1 MSRNFSLWMLLG
13 TVVAIGILFFRVVR
27 PFVVP
32 LFFAGVLAVLFRP
45 LYIRTKQFCFGR
57 SRIAAAVVTVA
68 VMAVVLLPLGGIL
81 TLAGAQLVQA
91 GREFVSTIDLPEDP
105 QQAQR
110 LIDPNRFPQ
119 VAATVKWFRSRMAD
133 ETVVQLREVTSN
145 ALLGVTETLY
155 QRTSALAGNVAT
167 FAVGLSVLVLALYYF
182 LADGEWLLAEAKRL
196 SPLDDQDENALL
208 EQFERVCRGVVLGT
222 VVAAL
227 IQGALAALGFAV
239 IGIERIWLL
248 AVLTMFFSF
257 IPFLGAAS
265 VWLCVTIALL
275 VGQRYGAAVFL
286 GIYGT
291 VVISGADNLIKAY
304 MIHDRAQM
312 HPLVALVTV
321 LGALQLVGLWGI
333 FMGPMSAAF
342 FYALL
347 NILRRRL
354 VDEGA
359 GELKRDEPA
368 AASGGA
374 A

>member
-133 ETVVQLREVTSN
+133 ETLVQLREVTSN